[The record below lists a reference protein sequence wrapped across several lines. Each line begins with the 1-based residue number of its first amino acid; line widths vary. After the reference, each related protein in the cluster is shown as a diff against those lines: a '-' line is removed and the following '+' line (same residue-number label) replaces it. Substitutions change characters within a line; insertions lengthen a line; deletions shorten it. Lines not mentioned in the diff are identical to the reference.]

1 MGTLRSLIYFAAFGA
16 MADCLSAAEEKAPV
30 EKVEPKVSPNSAA
43 VKASNDF
50 ACDLYRGLDQENRGK
65 NLFFSPF
72 SISSALAMTLEGARG
87 ATAAE
92 MGQIMRLPEVLR
104 STGDEAKE
112 MPWTTARYHQDF
124 GALNRRFNATSD
136 DPVKDKAQR
145 RKLADLR
152 QELERMNRQMVLLDR
167 QNEFQAA
174 VNLQVKA
181 QKVAD
186 AINLLQ
192 TQLDPYELRVANA
205 LFGEKTYPFERTYLD
220 SISKHYGSGLLRHAD
235 FRNSFPAERDK
246 INAWVEEQ
254 TKQRIKDLIPK
265 LPPEQASQVRLILVN
280 AIYFKGFWM
289 SPFDEKQTRK
299 EEFLLADGGKQ
310 PVAMMH
316 GYSPAG
322 YAAFNADGTFFATPH
337 EIPVDKDVA
346 APATYPEG
354 GFLMAELP
362 FKGDKLSMVA
372 IAPRKLDGLP
382 NLEARLTGAKL
393 SSWVAKLQR
402 RGVILSL
409 PKFKL
414 DTNYGLHDTLKN
426 MGMKRAFDARQADFS
441 GMSAS
446 RNPDDQV
453 FISKVLHKAFVEV
466 NEKGAEAAAATAAI
480 MVKKDAAKNETRP
493 FIPEFRADRPF
504 LFLIRDR
511 ESGTILFLG
520 RVTRPG

>member
-1 MGTLRSLIYFAAFGA
+1 MGTLKSLMYFAACWALAG
-16 MADCLSAAEEKAPV
+16 CLSAAED
-30 EKVEPKVSPNSAA
+30 KVEPKVSPNSAA

-50 ACDLYRGLDQENRGK
+50 ACDLYRSLDQENRGK
-65 NLFFSPF
+65 NLFFSPH

-92 MGQIMRLPEVLR
+92 MGQVMRLPEALR
-104 STGDEAKE
+104 STSGDAKE
-112 MPWTTARYHQDF
+112 LPWTTALYHQDF
-124 GALNRRFNATSD
+124 GALNRRFTATPD

-145 RKLADLR
+145 RKLADMR
-152 QELERMNRQMVLLDR
+152 QDLEQMNRQMVLLDR
-167 QNEFQAA
+167 QNMFQAA
-174 VNLQVKA
+174 ANLQAKA

-186 AINLLQ
+186 AINALQ
-192 TQLDPYELRVANA
+192 AQLDPYELRVANA
-205 LFGEKTYPFERTYLD
+205 LFGEKSYPFERTYLD
-220 SISKHYGSGLLRHAD
+220 TIGKHYGSGLLRQAD
-235 FRNSFPAERDK
+235 FRNSFPAERVK

-254 TKQRIKDLIPK
+254 TKQRIRDLISE
-265 LPPEQASQVRLILVN
+265 LPPELGSQVRLILVN

-310 PVAMMH
+310 PVAMMR

-322 YAAFNADGTFFATPH
+322 YAAFNADGTFFVTPH
-337 EIPVDKDVA
+337 EIPLDKGQA

-362 FKGDKLSMVA
+362 FKGDKLSMVV
-372 IAPRKLDGLP
+372 IAPRKLDSLP
-382 NLEARLTGAKL
+382 NLEARLTGEKL
-393 SSWVAKLQR
+393 SSWLAKLQR
-402 RGVILSL
+402 RGVMLSL

-414 DTNYGLHDTLKN
+414 ETDYGLHETLKN

-441 GMSAS
+441 GISAS
-446 RNPDDQV
+446 RNPDDQL

-466 NEKGAEAAAATAAI
+466 NEKGAEAAAATAVI
-480 MVKKDAAKNETRP
+480 MVPKEAKRETRP

-511 ESGTILFLG
+511 ESDTILFLG
-520 RVTRPG
+520 RVTQPG

>member
-1 MGTLRSLIYFAAFGA
+1 MGTLQPLMYFAACWALAG
-16 MADCLSAAEEKAPV
+16 CLSAAEVKGPV
-30 EKVEPKVSPNSAA
+30 DKLEPKVSPNSAA

-65 NLFFSPF
+65 NLFFSPY
-72 SISSALAMTLEGARG
+72 SINSALAMTLEGARG

-92 MGQIMRLPEVLR
+92 MGQVMRLPEALR
-104 STGDEAKE
+104 STGGDAKE
-112 MPWTTARYHQDF
+112 LPWTTALYHQDF
-124 GALNRRFNATSD
+124 GALNRRFNAPD

-145 RKLADLR
+145 RRLAELR
-152 QELERMNRQMVLLDR
+152 QELEQMNREMVLLDR
-167 QNEFQAA
+167 QNQFQAA
-174 VNLQVKA
+174 SNLQAKG

-186 AINLLQ
+186 AINALQ

-220 SISKHYGSGLLRHAD
+220 IIGKHYGSGLLRHAD
-235 FRNSFPAERDK
+235 FRNSFPAERGK

-254 TKQRIKDLIPK
+254 TKQRIRDLIPK
-265 LPPEQASQVRLILVN
+265 LPPELGSQVRLILVN

-310 PVAMMH
+310 PVAMMR
-316 GYSPAG
+316 GYSPTG
-322 YAAFNADGTFFATPH
+322 YAAFNADGAYFDTPH
-337 EIPVDKDVA
+337 EIAIEKGKA
-346 APATYPEG
+346 AQATYPED

-362 FKGDKLSMVA
+362 FKGDRLSMTV
-372 IAPRKLDGLP
+372 IAPRKQEGLP
-382 NLEARLTGAKL
+382 KLEAGLTGEKL
-393 SSWVAKLQR
+393 SAWLGKLQR
-402 RGVILSL
+402 RAVILAM

-414 DTNYGLHDTLKN
+414 ETDYGLHDTLKN
-426 MGMKRAFDARQADFS
+426 MGMTRAFDARLADFS

-446 RNPDDQV
+446 RNPDDQL

-480 MVKKDAAKNETRP
+480 MVPKDAKRETRP

-511 ESGTILFLG
+511 ESGAILFLG
-520 RVTRPG
+520 RVTQPG